1 MRKLVLSGKGIIT
14 GAGSLAALEDLR
26 YERVL
31 IVTGGSS
38 MIRSGVIDRSVAY
51 LSGNG
56 TKTEVYSG
64 VPKNPSIEDVRKGL
78 AICRQFKPDLIL
90 AIGGGSAMDC
100 AKAMLLFYEF
110 SYLNFENV
118 LDYNKKGEIPT
129 VRKTGLVC
137 VPSTSGTGSEVT
149 RGTVITDPE
158 KELKVPIMTDCLRP
172 DLAILDPEIT
182 MTMPQHVAA
191 ETGMDA
197 LTHAIEA
204 YTNHNLDDFD
214 EGLCSGAIV
223 GIMKWLPVSVLEN
236 NMEAREK
243 VHNYQAMAGIGFANV
258 GLGMVHG
265 IAHSFGAAY
274 NLAHGLTNA
283 IILPY
288 VLRYNSRNEA
298 VRKKLAEL
306 FERDYAEFT
315 DMGIYQVLIPYRNDV
330 WISSYCSSLLS
341 KLREYDEEFKTELYD
356 TVRAYILHNYD
367 ISQVAEMMHMHKN
380 TVRYRINKARE
391 VMGMEEEGSNFEEQF
406 SFAFQW
412 QCLQMDE

>member
-1 MRKLVLSGKGIIT
+1 MRKLVLSGKGILT
-14 GAGSLAALEDLR
+14 GEGSLLALKDLK

-31 IVTGGSS
+31 LVTGGSS
-38 MIRSGVIDRSVAY
+38 MIKSGVIARAEKY
-51 LSGNG
+51 LQMNG
-56 TKTEVYSG
+56 TETDLFSG
-64 VPKNPSIEDVRKGL
+64 VPKNPSIEDVLKGL
-78 AICRQFKPDLIL
+78 VICRKFKPDVIL

-100 AKAMLLFYEF
+100 AKAILLFYEF
-110 SYLNFENV
+110 PYLNFENV
-118 LDYNKKGEIPT
+118 LEFNKKGEIPT
-129 VRKTGLVC
+129 ERKTGLIC

-182 MTMPQHVAA
+182 MTMPDHVAA

-214 EGLCSGAIV
+214 EGLCSSAII
-223 GIMKWLPVSVLEN
+223 GIMKWLPVSVLDKTL
-236 NMEAREK
+236 EAREK

-274 NLAHGLTNA
+274 NMAHGLTNA

-288 VLRYNSRNEA
+288 VLRYNSRDA
-298 VRKKLAEL
+298 VVREKLAEL
-306 FERDYAEFT
+306 SYRCHCDDIITEIEKMREKL
-315 DMGIYQVLIPYRNDV
+315 GIPASFREAGITEEMYREKYD
-330 WISSYCSSLLS
+330 LLLEHAMLGATNVNPV
-341 KLREYDEEFKTELYD
+341 KMTIDEMKKMLNVVYTGNWE
-356 TVRAYILHNYD
+356 I
-367 ISQVAEMMHMHKN
+367 
-380 TVRYRINKARE
+380 
-391 VMGMEEEGSNFEEQF
+391 
-406 SFAFQW
+406 
-412 QCLQMDE
+412 